1 MSRAFKAAAL
11 YFAIVFGAGFLLGIA
26 RVLWVAPRLGPRAA
40 ELLEVPFMLAVTIMA
55 ARWVVRRLALEPKL
69 GTRLGMGLG
78 ALALVLACDFT
89 AVLWLRD
96 QSLRSYFFNLDP
108 ISAAAYYGALAVFAL
123 VPLFAPPAVAR
134 RRRAYLGST
143 LAVLAAGVAVIY
155 ASYHRDLAVERARVA
170 SGSSMA
176 DTACGP
182 IEYAALGEGPA
193 VLVVHGAGGGYDQ
206 MLDTARELAAGGFR
220 VVTMSRFGYL
230 RTPLP
235 ADASPQA
242 QADAHACLLDALKI
256 ERAAVLGVSAGGP
269 SSMQFALRH
278 PQRTTALVLLVPLAY
293 PARSAE
299 RLSPVAAF
307 MVERTVQSDFL
318 YWAAMSFYPDLV
330 VGTILGTPPDVLA
343 RAPLDER
350 ARLQKIMRQILPL
363 SLRSQGLL
371 NEAKIAASLG
381 RYDLERI
388 AAPTLVIS
396 LEDDGYGT
404 YAGARYTAEHVPG
417 ARFIGYESGGHM
429 LVGHNAEATA
439 EIRNFL
445 GAPPLLGMVR

>member
-40 ELLEVPFMLAVTIMA
+40 ELLEVPLMLAVTIVA
-55 ARWVVRRLALEPKL
+55 ARWVVRRLALEPKP
-69 GTRLGMGLG
+69 GTRLGMGLV

-89 AVLWLRD
+89 VVLWLRD
-96 QSLRSYFFNLDP
+96 QSMRSYFFNLDP
-108 ISAAAYYGALAVFAL
+108 VSAAAYYGALAVFAL

-134 RRRAYLGST
+134 RRRAYVAST
-143 LAVLAAGVAVIY
+143 LAVLAVGVAVTY
-155 ASYHRDLAVERARVA
+155 ASYRRDLAVERARVA

-176 DTACGP
+176 ETACGP

-235 ADASPQA
+235 VDASPQA
-242 QADAHACLLDALKI
+242 QADAHACLLDALNI

-293 PARSAE
+293 PALSAE
-299 RLSPVAAF
+299 RLSPMAAF
-307 MVERTVQSDFL
+307 MVERAVQSDFL

-330 VGTILGTPPDVLA
+330 VRTILGTPPEVLA
-343 RAPLDER
+343 RAALDER
-350 ARLQKIMRQILPL
+350 ARVHQVMRQILPL
-363 SLRSQGLL
+363 SPRSQGLL
-371 NEAKIAASLG
+371 NETTVAASLG

-388 AAPTLVIS
+388 TAPTLVIS
-396 LEDDGYGT
+396 LKDDGYGT

-429 LVGHNAEATA
+429 LVGHMEEVQAQVKV
-439 EIRNFL
+439 FL
-445 GAPPLLGMVR
+445 GKPGVVGMRP